1 MHCKKLHK
9 ALWNQSPADFHFSI
23 RDLRNQIR
31 IQLKALKDGIIE
43 KQEAYKTIKENLC
56 AMCAYGS
63 QCMELCDI
71 RSCDNRDAIK
81 ALEQDSV
88 IDKIRTEMLE
98 EMLSH
103 SGTGEEVI
111 QAYADGLKKGL
122 DIIDKYKAET
132 EDNNE

>member
-1 MHCKKLHK
+1 
-9 ALWNQSPADFHFSI
+9 
-23 RDLRNQIR
+23 
-31 IQLKALKDGIIE
+31 
-43 KQEAYKTIKENLC
+43 
-56 AMCAYGS
+56 
-63 QCMELCDI
+63 
-71 RSCDNRDAIK
+71 
-81 ALEQDSV
+81 
-88 IDKIRTEMLE
+88 MLE